1 MANLKLIRELCK
13 RRSITIRE
21 LANRINKKPETIS
34 AMMNVGSTST
44 ATLEDIADVL
54 QVHPGYFFTDY
65 EESNV
70 ADLQKEIDHLRQLLA
85 EKERTIEI
93 LLSKRK

>member
-1 MANLKLIRELCK
+1 MANFELIRGLCEQRK
-13 RRSITIRE
+13 ITIRE
-21 LANRINKKPETIS
+21 LADRIHKRPGTIQ
-34 AMMNVGSTST
+34 AMINVGSTST